1 MKNYEEMARDVFQR
15 INEYETEK
23 KAKRAKITKV
33 AASVTPVC
41 AAAVVGV
48 GLWKGGVL
56 TPDRN
61 QLISSTVDS
70 TVSDSDIFLSTNDDP
85 SENNSKTNN
94 KKNGADT
101 SSTLSTSNTM
111 DSTRREDSK
120 VDSTPIEDDS
130 PTIKNNNAVVVDTS
144 QITNYEPQTITEE
157 PPVQTKVPVQHT
169 NPVTQTEPVEQT
181 VTPAEGGNPGN
192 SWCIL
197 SSRLEL
203 NDITYYDNDM
213 ADISAYTKDRY
224 IGKVSD
230 FNGEYSDAFNYRISP
245 DDSVYTV
252 KETDTILLVVKAD
265 ITSPYGAVIVMSSPD
280 WSLDK
285 YEPERLDPG
294 YVDPNASSDEGT
306 VVFNGFCQ

>member
-23 KAKRAKITKV
+23 KAKRAKITKA

-70 TVSDSDIFLSTNDDP
+70 TVSDTDIFLSADSDT

-94 KKNGADT
+94 KNNGADT
-101 SSTLSTSNTM
+101 GSTLSTSNTT
-111 DSTRREDSK
+111 DSTRREDNR
-120 VDSTPIEDDS
+120 VDSTPVEDDS
-130 PTIKNNNAVVVDTS
+130 PIIENHNAAVVDTS
-144 QITNYEPQTITEE
+144 QITDYEPQTITEA
-157 PPVQTKVPVQHT
+157 PPVQTGAPVQQT

-181 VTPAEGGNPGN
+181 VTPSESGNSGN

-197 SSRLEL
+197 GSRLEF
-203 NDITYYDNDM
+203 NDTTYYDNDM
-213 ADISAYTKDRY
+213 ANISAYTKDIY

-230 FNGEYSDAFNYRISP
+230 FKGEYSDAFNYRISP

-252 KETDTILLVVKAD
+252 KETDTVLLVVKTD
-265 ITSPYGAVIVMSSPD
+265 SNSPYGSVIVMSNHD
-280 WSLDK
+280 WSIDK

-294 YVDPNASSDEGT
+294 YVDPNASFDEGT

>member
-15 INEYETEK
+15 INEYETER

-56 TPDRN
+56 TTDHN

-70 TVSDSDIFLSTNDDP
+70 TVSDSDIFPSTNNDT
-85 SENNSKTNN
+85 SESNGKTNN
-94 KKNGADT
+94 NGADAN
-101 SSTLSTSNTM
+101 SNLSTSDTM
-111 DSTRREDSK
+111 DSTHMEDSK

-130 PTIKNNNAVVVDTS
+130 PTIENNNAVVVDTS
-144 QITNYEPQTITEE
+144 QITDYEPLTITEE
-157 PPVQTKVPVQHT
+157 PSVKTEVPVQHT

-181 VTPAEGGNPGN
+181 VTPSEGSNHGN

-197 SSRLEL
+197 SSKLEL
-203 NDITYYDNDM
+203 NDTTYYDNDM
-213 ADISAYTKDRY
+213 ADISAYNRDRY

-230 FNGEYSDAFNYRISP
+230 FNGEYSDDFNYRISP

-265 ITSPYGAVIVMSSPD
+265 INSPYGAVIVMSSPD

-285 YEPERLDPG
+285 YELERLDPG
-294 YVDPNASSDEGT
+294 YIDPNALADESA